1 MITAQLWVG
10 AILSL
15 LGTSVAFHNSNSTFG
30 SGWRNFMINAGLRP
44 KCETRTLLKMPS
56 PIIATALASD
66 QHNQSGAF
74 LLVYVSLCNWIAAS
88 CPSPTHPY
96 LHSNHIWRLS
106 NVDWHSALLTDKH
119 LLYTLNSSEVYS
131 RCSVCVCVCVCVW
144 APRNRSLPFEIRNPR
159 HRSSQPTR
167 MAIKINSHQLRPS
180 SWWANDSNLS
190 TIPPR
195 KKHKNKNK
203 EKERKEKKKINK

>member
-131 RCSVCVCVCVCVW
+131 RCSVCVCVCERHVIG
-144 APRNRSLPFEIRNPR
+144 PYRSKFEILDTAAPNQLGWQSKSIPINCV
-159 HRSSQPTR
+159 HPPDELTTR
-167 MAIKINSHQLRPS
+167 IYQRYRPEK
-180 SWWANDSNLS
+180 N
-190 TIPPR
+190 TKTKT
-195 KKHKNKNK
+195 KK
-203 EKERKEKKKINK
+203 RKEKKRKK